1 MKARIPITLLIALL
15 VCFAGYAGLFIAPT
29 EAKQGDVQR
38 IFYFHVASW
47 VAMFTAFSITVVAN
61 IGWLATRKP
70 RWDWLAVASAEAGV
84 VCCTIGLTTGPFWAK
99 PIWGIWWT
107 WDPRLTTTFLLWLL
121 YISYLLL
128 RGLVDDPSR
137 RATLSAVFGVF
148 AYLDV
153 PLVYVSNRLWRGQ
166 HPQPV
171 YFGGEGSGADPTM
184 TKVLL
189 IAMSAIFCVM
199 ILALLDRYRL
209 EELRFAADELRVE
222 IESRAS
228 DAGAL
233 PVETATGEGVR

>member
-1 MKARIPITLLIALL
+1 MKGRIATTTLLATL
-15 VCFAGYAGLFIAPT
+15 VIFAGYAGLFIAPT

-47 VAMFTAFSITVVAN
+47 VAMFTAFSITCAAN
-61 IGWLATRKP
+61 IAWLATRKP
-70 RWDWLAVASAEAGV
+70 RWDWLGVAAAEAGV
-84 VCCTIGLTTGPFWAK
+84 VCCTIGLATGPMWAK

-128 RGLVDDPSR
+128 RGLLDDPSR
-137 RATLSAVFGVF
+137 RASLSAVFGIF

-166 HPQPV
+166 HPTPV
-171 YFGGEGSGADPTM
+171 YFGGEASGADPTM

-189 IAMSAIFCVM
+189 TAMAAVACVM
-199 ILALLDRYRL
+199 MVVLMDRYRL
-209 EELRFAADELRVE
+209 ERLRFEVEELRLEA
-222 IESRAS
+222 ESR
-228 DAGAL
+228 DAEPH
-233 PVETATGEGVR
+233 PVGSGR